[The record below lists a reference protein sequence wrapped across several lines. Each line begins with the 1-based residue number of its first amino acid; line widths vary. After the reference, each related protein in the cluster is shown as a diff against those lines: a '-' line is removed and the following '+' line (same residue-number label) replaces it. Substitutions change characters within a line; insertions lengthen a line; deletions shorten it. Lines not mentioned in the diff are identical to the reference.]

1 MSKLKIYKASAGSG
15 KTYNL
20 ALEYIRELLA
30 SPSNETYRNILAVTF
45 TKDATGEMK
54 DRILAELYGL
64 SFNTDDSAGFKSS
77 LQEALQEEGNP
88 LTDKQ
93 IQEKSARALQAVLH
107 DYSRLNITTIDSFFQ
122 KVLRNLA
129 RELGRGSKFNLEM
142 NTDKVLREAVK
153 ATIKK
158 ANQDREVLDWL
169 TTYIEYKMDDNRS
182 WRIEQDLSEFSQ
194 CIYNEFFQENE
205 KQLRQ
210 QIGENPKIFS
220 ELNAQQQAIQNT
232 CKQTFNRILQRTN
245 ALLDQYSLSLE
256 DFGKSK
262 YALQF
267 ITKLGNGDRKATA
280 GANVEKSRN
289 DAKFWGKANNSRKA
303 EIETL
308 AATDL
313 ISLLNEALETLSVY
327 KTSRMI
333 TNNLHQLGLI
343 WDIVREI
350 TAQNTENNR
359 FMLSDTARFLYDMID
374 GSDAP
379 FIYEKLGAEIRHIMI
394 DEFQDTSRL
403 QWENFQALLSNILAD
418 DSFSLIVGDVKQSIY
433 RWRNGDWRILN
444 NIDNRLQAITKSLL
458 FNYRSEKTIIDF
470 NNDFFVSAATLLD
483 KLYSQKFG
491 NTETSPFFPTYSA
504 SDVRQQTKKQ
514 TKAGYVSLDFI
525 TDKDDERTYSEQ
537 MQEAVFRQLQ
547 KLHKAGIP
555 AEDICL
561 LTRTNRDII
570 VLADYLSSLQAE
582 YPEMADKNY
591 LRIVS
596 DEAFQ
601 LKSSL
606 AVRMIIEA
614 LRGIADPENEIAATV
629 LEKWQRKPVGIEK
642 RNRVEL
648 QKMPLF
654 ELVGHLYRML
664 ELERIEGQSAYLF
677 AFYDYLSKYLKSEAA
692 DLPAFLQYWDEE
704 LKYKA
709 VSSGSGVAGVRTMTI
724 HKSKGL
730 EFSTVIIPYCDWSIN
745 PKPNSTTVWCGAK
758 EGWYDAALLPIAYKS
773 DMAETTFANEYR
785 EETSQSWMDNL
796 NLLYVGFTRAEQNLI
811 VLAKYKN
818 SLKNE
823 EDITTVSNLLQLA
836 AIELNGNWD
845 EETKHFETGKLST
858 VHDNTVIEPGRFPS
872 GIARATARSN
882 PLKQTPPPR
891 LMEFVSKSFPADKF
905 LFKQSN
911 KSREFIAAKPIP
923 ALYGNIMHKLFE
935 QITHRDTIEMAVDN
949 LIVEGILRPD
959 EKQKYIENVRSA
971 IRESKVE
978 NWFDGQYRSYQEYSI
993 ITEENNEIVNKRPD
1007 RVLLSD
1013 NETIVVDYKFGTAQP
1028 AHKRQ
1033 VKQYMNLLDA
1043 MHYPNVKGYLWY
1055 VEERRVETVVD

>member
-20 ALEYIRELLA
+20 ALEYICELLV
-30 SPSNETYRNILAVTF
+30 SPSDEAYRNILAVTF

-64 SFNTDDSAGFKSS
+64 AFDTDDSAVFKSS
-77 LQEALQEEGNP
+77 LQEALQKEGSS

-93 IQEKSARALQAVLH
+93 IQEKSYQALQAILH

-142 NTDKVLREAVK
+142 NTDKVLQEAVK
-153 ATIKK
+153 ATIEK
-158 ANQDREVLDWL
+158 ANGNRQVLAWL

-182 WRIEQDLSEFSQ
+182 WRIDQDLLEFSR

-205 KQLRQ
+205 KQLRRQ
-210 QIGENPKIFS
+210 LSENPKIFS
-220 ELNAQQQAIQNT
+220 ELSEQQHAIQNT
-232 CKQTFNRILQRTN
+232 CKQTFKRILQQMN
-245 ALLDQYSLSLE
+245 ALLDRHSLSLE
-256 DFGKSK
+256 DFGNSK

-267 ITKLGNGDRKATA
+267 IAKLGNGDMKVIA
-280 GANVEKSRN
+280 GVNVEKSRN
-289 DAKFWGKANNSRKA
+289 DATFWGKANHPRKA

-313 ISLLNEALETLSVY
+313 IPLLTEALETLSVY

-333 TNNLHQLGLI
+333 TGNLHQLGLI
-343 WDIVREI
+343 WDILREI

-379 FIYEKLGAEIRHIMI
+379 FIYEKLGAEIRHVMI

-403 QWENFQALLSNILAD
+403 QWENFQALLSNILAS

-444 NIDNRLQAITKSLL
+444 DIDNRLQATTKSLL
-458 FNYRSEKTIIDF
+458 FNFRSEKKIINF
-470 NNDFFVSAATLLD
+470 NNDFFVSSANLLD
-483 KLYSQKFG
+483 KLYKQKFG
-491 NTETSPFFPTYSA
+491 NTEASPFFPTYSA
-504 SDVRQQTKKQ
+504 SEVRQQTKKSAE
-514 TKAGYVSLDFI
+514 AGYVSIDFI
-525 TDKDDERTYSEQ
+525 TDKDDERSYSEQ
-537 MQEAVFRQLQ
+537 MPEAVFRQLQ
-547 KLHKAGIP
+547 KLHEANIP
-555 AEDICL
+555 AGDICI
-561 LTRTNRDII
+561 LTRTNKDII
-570 VLADYLSSLQAE
+570 VLADYLSSLGAE
-582 YPEMADKNY
+582 YPEMAAKNY

-606 AVRMIIEA
+606 AVKMIIEA
-614 LRGIADPENEIAATV
+614 LRVIADPENEIAATV
-629 LEKWQRKPVGIEK
+629 LEKWRGKPAGIEK
-642 RNRVEL
+642 SKRMEL
-648 QKMPLF
+648 HKMPLF
-654 ELVGHLYRML
+654 ELVGYLYRLL
-664 ELERIEGQSAYLF
+664 ELEQIEGQSSYLF
-677 AFYDYLSKYLKSEAA
+677 TFYDYLLKYLNDQAV
-692 DLPAFLQYWDEE
+692 DLPVFLQYWDDE
-704 LKYKA
+704 LKSKTVA
-709 VSSGSGVAGVRTMTI
+709 SGTGVAGVRAMTI

-730 EFSTVIIPYCDWSIN
+730 EFPTVIIPYCDWSIN
-745 PKPNSTTVWCGAK
+745 PKPNSTTVWCGPQ
-758 EGWYDAALLPIAYKS
+758 ENWYDVALLPIAYS
-773 DMAETTFANEYR
+773 STMGETTFANEYR

-796 NLLYVGFTRAEQNLI
+796 NLLYVAFTRAERNLI
-811 VLAKYKN
+811 LLAKYKS

-836 AIELNGNWD
+836 VAELNGNWD
-845 EETKHFETGKLST
+845 EETKHFETGCLST
-858 VHDNTVIEPGRFPS
+858 VK
-872 GIARATARSN
+872 SN
-882 PLKQTPPPR
+882 PAPHPQGGEVNILKQTPPPCPV
-891 LMEFVSKSFPADKF
+891 EFVSKSFPEDKSV
-905 LFKQSN
+905 FKQSN
-911 KSREFIAAKPIP
+911 KSREFISAQSAPT
-923 ALYGNIMHKLFE
+923 LYGNIMHKLFE
-935 QITHRDTIEMAVDN
+935 QITHWDNIEIAVQN

-959 EKQKYIENVRSA
+959 EKQEYIEKVRSA

-978 NWFDGQYRSYQEYSI
+978 NWFDKGYLSYQEHSI
-993 ITEENNEIVNKRPD
+993 ITEESGEIVSKRPD

-1028 AHKRQ
+1028 SHKKQ
-1033 VKQYMNLLDA
+1033 VKQYMNLLGT

-1055 VEERRVETVVD
+1055 VEERRVEAVNN